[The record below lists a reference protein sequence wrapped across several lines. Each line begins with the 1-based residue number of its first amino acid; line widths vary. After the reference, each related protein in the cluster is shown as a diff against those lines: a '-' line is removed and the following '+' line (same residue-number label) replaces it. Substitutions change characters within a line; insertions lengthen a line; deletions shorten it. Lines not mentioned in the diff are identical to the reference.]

1 MYMDSVIS
9 IICEGTEIGTIVRS
23 DFHSSGISF
32 FSNDES
38 YLQLGYMNRSQD
50 YVISPHVHNKIERI
64 ISFTEEILFV
74 RNGKVRVDFYK
85 SDKEYLESYFV
96 YGGDIVV
103 LKSGGHGFKF
113 YEDSEIFE
121 VKQGPYLKEQDKIRY
136 TPIDDSEVIIKNK

>member
-1 MYMDSVIS
+1 
-9 IICEGTEIGTIVRS
+9 
-23 DFHSSGISF
+23 
-32 FSNDES
+32 
-38 YLQLGYMNRSQD
+38 MNRSQD

-74 RNGKVRVDFYK
+74 RSGKVRVDFYK

>member
-1 MYMDSVIS
+1 MDSVIS

>member
-1 MYMDSVIS
+1 MDSVIS

-74 RNGKVRVDFYK
+74 RSGKVRVDFYK